1 MLITSFITLS
11 FLLSNESKKDK
22 VIKLLSK
29 FFKAYKVNV
38 NNKFYNLILFFVKNY
53 VFFAKK

>member
-29 FFKAYKVNV
+29 FFKTYKVNV